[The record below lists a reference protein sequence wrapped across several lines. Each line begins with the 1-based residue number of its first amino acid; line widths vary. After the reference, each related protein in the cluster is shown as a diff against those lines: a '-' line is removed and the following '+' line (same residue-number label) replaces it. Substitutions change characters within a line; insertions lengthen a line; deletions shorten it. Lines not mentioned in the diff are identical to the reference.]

1 MNKINGKV
9 HLKKIKIRVVKM
21 KEKNSKIL
29 SQKELETA
37 KLDIMSNVMK
47 SISGTDERVEFDENF
62 GTKLSNSINDLVD
75 NYANNLSQ
83 DKRKELVEDNLDLLQ
98 SKSYFPNVTEI
109 ISVPYNEKLNGINL
123 FENNVPFEVAKDIT
137 EKGKRSEHFDEYFS
151 DKDKVKFLLNIR
163 DLSNNSGEYLSR
175 ETFSEEKYVE
185 EQEKYGKFLLT
196 ECFKDLISDNVLEKL
211 NNGKDYLEK
220 EDIEVIIED
229 ISKEKKN
236 LDLKYEDKLNEEKNE
251 KSEKS
256 TNNKRFDYE
265 EIKEKNDKGREYD
278 F

>member
-1 MNKINGKV
+1 M
-9 HLKKIKIRVVKM
+9 
-21 KEKNSKIL
+21 
-29 SQKELETA
+29 
-37 KLDIMSNVMK
+37 
-47 SISGTDERVEFDENF
+47 
-62 GTKLSNSINDLVD
+62 
-75 NYANNLSQ
+75 
-83 DKRKELVEDNLDLLQ
+83 
-98 SKSYFPNVTEI
+98 
-109 ISVPYNEKLNGINL
+109 
-123 FENNVPFEVAKDIT
+123 
-137 EKGKRSEHFDEYFS
+137 
-151 DKDKVKFLLNIR
+151 
-163 DLSNNSGEYLSR
+163 SR

-265 EIKEKNDKGREYD
+265 EIKEKNDKGREYY

>member
-1 MNKINGKV
+1 
-9 HLKKIKIRVVKM
+9 M

-75 NYANNLSQ
+75 NYVNNLSQ

-229 ISKEKKN
+229 ISKKKKN

>member
-1 MNKINGKV
+1 MA
-9 HLKKIKIRVVKM
+9 
-21 KEKNSKIL
+21 KIL
-29 SQKELETA
+29 MKGNEAFGKAAMVAGCKYFFGYPITPQSEL
-37 KLDIMSNVMK
+37 
-47 SISGTDERVEFDENF
+47 
-62 GTKLSNSINDLVD
+62 
-75 NYANNLSQ
+75 
-83 DKRKELVEDNLDLLQ
+83 
-98 SKSYFPNVTEI
+98 P
-109 ISVPYNEKLNGINL
+109 
-123 FENNVPFEVAKDIT
+123 
-137 EKGKRSEHFDEYFS
+137 
-151 DKDKVKFLLNIR
+151 
-163 DLSNNSGEYLSR
+163 EYLSR

-196 ECFKDLISDNVLEKL
+196 ECFKDLIGDNVLEKL

-256 TNNKRFDYE
+256 TNNKKFDYE